1 MPESSE
7 LVRNEPIIVQDSPV
21 AESSYPTEQGESS
34 KTGEARGQIQEGE
47 SSKKGKAIHKNSRL
61 GKPWRSKEGLT
72 KGQYLDMYYEN
83 MYAREYIY
91 LGGER
96 ALSEDDAVNESNGK
110 QVSKG
115 KAVAEPKGKKV
126 AKGKKVSKDKTV
138 AKSKGKKGSRFVTK
152 GKQVSKGKGVAFNSE
167 IEKFLIPAK
176 ESNEYQYSVEDFH
189 ASPDDGFSSIN

>member
-1 MPESSE
+1 
-7 LVRNEPIIVQDSPV
+7 
-21 AESSYPTEQGESS
+21 
-34 KTGEARGQIQEGE
+34 
-47 SSKKGKAIHKNSRL
+47 
-61 GKPWRSKEGLT
+61 
-72 KGQYLDMYYEN
+72 MYYGN

-96 ALSEDDAVNESNGK
+96 ALSEDDAVNESSGK

-138 AKSKGKKGSRFVTK
+138 AKSKGKKGSRFPTK

-176 ESNEYQYSVEDFH
+176 ESNEYQYSAEDFQ
-189 ASPDDGFSSIN
+189 ASPDDGFSSTN